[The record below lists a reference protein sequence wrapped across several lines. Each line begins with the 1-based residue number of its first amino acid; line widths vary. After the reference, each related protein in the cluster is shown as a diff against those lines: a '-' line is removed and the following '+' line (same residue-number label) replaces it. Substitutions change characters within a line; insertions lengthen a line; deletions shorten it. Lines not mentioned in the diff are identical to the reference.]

1 MQVILKGNEFQIV
14 EMFREMGEALNPTH
28 KQQIEKGEKD
38 CQERWDCYLQRIEE
52 LEAQLL
58 KAKETKEHA
67 HLEAMK
73 DVVRKGKAWAKVV
86 KENDINDEFPGLVDP
101 AHKLFIAIG
110 NCPDVD

>member
-14 EMFREMGEALNPTH
+14 EMFKEIGKELN
-28 KQQIEKGEKD
+28 QQYLEKAKND
-38 CQERWDCYLQRIEE
+38 QQELLAYYYKRVEE

-73 DVVRKGKAWAKVV
+73 DVVRKGKAWAKQWP
-86 KENDINDEFPGLVDP
+86 DGPPEFVTRL
-101 AHKLFIAIG
+101 LYLAIG